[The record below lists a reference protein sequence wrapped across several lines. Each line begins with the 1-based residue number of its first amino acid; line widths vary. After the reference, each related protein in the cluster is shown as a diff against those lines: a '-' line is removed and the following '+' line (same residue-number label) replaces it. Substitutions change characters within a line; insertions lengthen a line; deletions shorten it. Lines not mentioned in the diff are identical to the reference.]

1 MVAVSRRRHHQCH
14 SPPGGEALA
23 YHDSGGRLI
32 NHLGMFIDG
41 RGKPTRARRPEAERD
56 AAAEVA
62 QAKRWKR
69 GIGKKEEREKGKEAG
84 EVGKRKGWRE
94 KKVVGPGT
102 PRTGS
107 RSGTTPEAG

>member
-1 MVAVSRRRHHQCH
+1 MAEGSRLVHAVSQAHAHAAGPAH
-14 SPPGGEALA
+14 
-23 YHDSGGRLI
+23 
-32 NHLGMFIDG
+32 
-41 RGKPTRARRPEAERD
+41 RPEAERD

-62 QAKRWKR
+62 QAKRWER

>member
-1 MVAVSRRRHHQCH
+1 
-14 SPPGGEALA
+14 
-23 YHDSGGRLI
+23 
-32 NHLGMFIDG
+32 MFIDG

-94 KKVVGPGT
+94 KKWLARAPRERDPGLARHRRPDDQRARHEVRHTGATDSGPRPSGCDD
-102 PRTGS
+102 
-107 RSGTTPEAG
+107 RSER